1 MKTFNEWLTEMG
13 MDINVDKKPLSRLHR
28 KPSDDVP
35 PEDDMGDDEDGE
47 EGDDDIDADAP
58 DEEDE
63 PDGDEGDDMGD
74 EDGDKDGDEPPPPI
88 KKKKFDFSSL
98 GKV

>member
-47 EGDDDIDADAP
+47 EGDDDILERGEYFASVLDVRFNF
-58 DEEDE
+58 
-63 PDGDEGDDMGD
+63 
-74 EDGDKDGDEPPPPI
+74 I
-88 KKKKFDFSSL
+88 KLK
-98 GKV
+98 